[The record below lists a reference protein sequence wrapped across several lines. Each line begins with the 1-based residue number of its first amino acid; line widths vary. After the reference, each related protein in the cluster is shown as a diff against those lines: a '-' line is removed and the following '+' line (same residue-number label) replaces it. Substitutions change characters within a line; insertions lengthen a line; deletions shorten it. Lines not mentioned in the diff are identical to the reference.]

1 MFNWLSQVFAAT
13 GLNLRTIGQRK
24 GASAAAVVGIGG
36 VVAVFVAVL
45 SIAEGFKKTLTSTAS
60 PDTAIVLRAGAD
72 SEMSSGLG
80 RESTQII
87 KEAKGVLQADGRP
100 VASAELYVIVD
111 LPKKTTGTAANVP
124 MRGVEPG
131 AFAVR
136 DEVEILPGGRRFE
149 PGRNEIIVGQAAA
162 NQFSG
167 LEVGTRKRWGQSE
180 WTVVGVFTAGGGLA
194 ESEIWCDAKVL
205 QPAYRRG
212 DSFQAV
218 YARLESAD
226 AFNTFKDALTKDPR
240 LDVKVIREADYYAE
254 QSRALNEIIS
264 RLGTVIVVLMG
275 VGAVFGALLTM
286 YSAVAA
292 RTREIATLRA
302 VGFRGGPV
310 AVSVIVESLVLATGG
325 GVVGA
330 AAAYLAFNG
339 YQTATLN
346 WATFSQVSFAFA
358 VTPPLL
364 VLGIFWALVMGTIG
378 GLFPALRA
386 ARMPVAAALREQ

>member
-1 MFNWLSQVFAAT
+1 MSQVIAVT
-13 GLNLRTIGQRK
+13 GLNLRTVGQRK
-24 GASAAAVVGIGG
+24 GASAAAIVGIAG

-72 SEMSSGLG
+72 SEMTSILG

-87 KEAKGVLQADGRP
+87 KEAKGVHQEEGRP
-100 VASAELYVIVD
+100 LASAELYVVVD
-111 LPKKTTGTAANVP
+111 LPKRTTGTAANVP
-124 MRGVEPG
+124 MRGVEPA

-136 DEVEILPGGRRFE
+136 DEVRILPGGRRFE
-149 PGRNEIIVGQAAA
+149 PGRNEIIVGQSAAS
-162 NQFSG
+162 QFSG
-167 LEVGTRKRWGQSE
+167 LELGTKKRWGQSE

-194 ESEIWCDAKVL
+194 ESEIWCDARVL

-218 YARLESAD
+218 YARLESAE
-226 AFNTFKDALTKDPR
+226 AFSTFKDALTKDPR
-240 LDVKVIREADYYAE
+240 LDVKVVREADYYAE
-254 QSRALNEIIS
+254 QSRALNQIIS
-264 RLGTVIVVLMG
+264 RLGTVIVILMG

-286 YSAVAA
+286 YSAVSA

-302 VGFRGGPV
+302 LGFSGGPV
-310 AVSVIVESLVLATGG
+310 AVSVLAESLVLAVAGG
-325 GVVGA
+325 LVGA

-346 WATFSQVSFAFA
+346 WSTFSQVSFAFA

-364 VLGIFWALVMGTIG
+364 ALGIFWALVMGTIG
-378 GLFPALRA
+378 GLFPAVRA
-386 ARMPVAAALREQ
+386 AGLPVAAALREQ

>member
-1 MFNWLSQVFAAT
+1 MFNWLSQVFAVT

-24 GASAAAVVGIGG
+24 GASAAAVVGIAG
-36 VVAVFVAVL
+36 VVSVFVAVL

-87 KEAKGVLQADGRP
+87 KEARGVRVDNGRP

-111 LPKKTTGTAANVP
+111 LPKRTTGTAANVP
-124 MRGVEPG
+124 MRGIEPA
-131 AFAVR
+131 AFVVR
-136 DEVEILPGGRRFE
+136 DEVEIVEGRRFE

-167 LEVGTRKRWGQSE
+167 LEVGTRQRWGQSE
-180 WTVVGVFTAGGGLA
+180 WTVVGVFTAAGGLA

-218 YARLESAD
+218 YARLESAE
-226 AFNTFKDALTKDPR
+226 AFNSFKDALTKDPR

-310 AVSVIVESLVLATGG
+310 AVSVVVESLVLATVGG
-325 GVVGA
+325 LVGA

-364 VLGIFWALVMGTIG
+364 ALGIFWALVMGTIG

-386 ARMPVAAALREQ
+386 ARMPVASALREQ